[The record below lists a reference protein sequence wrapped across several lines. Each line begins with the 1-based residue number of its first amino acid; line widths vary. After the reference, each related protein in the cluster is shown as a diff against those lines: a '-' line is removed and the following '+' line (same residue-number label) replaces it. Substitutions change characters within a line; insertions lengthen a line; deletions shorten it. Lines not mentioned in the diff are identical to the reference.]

1 MQKNKFYIL
10 LSKNKHEFSQEDIEE
25 LRILYSTHPYFQA
38 NQFLFLAA
46 LKQNESPEYEILL
59 RKIAPNIPDRKQ
71 LLLYLNGLAT
81 SAKQES
87 MEDISS
93 VFSFAKSDNKNDKL
107 SFEEWLDK
115 FKTGKTK
122 ETTQEDD
129 LISKFLKKERKFTPS
144 ANEIPQPHQQKRE
157 EKEVEGNE
165 GGSLFTE
172 TLAKLYESQGY
183 FDKAIKV
190 YRELILVFPKKSSY
204 FASRIEEI
212 ENKQK
217 NK

>member
-10 LSKNKHEFSQEDIEE
+10 LSRDKYVFSQEDTEE
-25 LRILYSTHPYFQA
+25 LRILYSAHPYFQA
-38 NQFLFLAA
+38 NQILFLAA
-46 LKQNESPEYEILL
+46 LKQNENPEYEIFL
-59 RKIAPNIPDRKQ
+59 RKIAPNMPDRKQ
-71 LLLYLNGLAT
+71 LLLYLNNLVISDKRDTIEKLT
-81 SAKQES
+81 SVDLSIGTDSKKE
-87 MEDISS
+87 
-93 VFSFAKSDNKNDKL
+93 KL
-107 SFEEWLDK
+107 SFEEWLNK
-115 FKTGKTK
+115 FKTEKSVVITK
-122 ETTQEDD
+122 EDD

-144 ANEIPQPHQQKRE
+144 NIETPHISR
-157 EKEVEGNE
+157 EKEAKKDDNNT
-165 GGSLFTE
+165 GSGFFTE

-190 YRELILVFPKKSSY
+190 YQKLMLVFPKKSSY